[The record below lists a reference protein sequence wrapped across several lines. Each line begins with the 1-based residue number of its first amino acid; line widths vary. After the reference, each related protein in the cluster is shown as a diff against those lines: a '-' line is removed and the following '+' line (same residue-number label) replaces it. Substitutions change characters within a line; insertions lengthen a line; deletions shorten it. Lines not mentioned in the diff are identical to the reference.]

1 MDQSKVLESSAEEL
15 SSIKQKLKTYKE
27 TTLMKDDQNKF
38 TKAVSN
44 VQQASDLTELTMLAL
59 KITE

>member
-27 TTLMKDDQNKF
+27 TTLMKDDHNKF